1 MIDASMPAPVLASA
15 PTPDAPRLHCIEIT
29 DFRAFPK
36 SHPGVFDLGAD
47 GCNLLAFGENGSGKS
62 SLYRALRDLF
72 STSPRDI
79 RAYRNVFTD
88 GPAPHVKVTLSD
100 GTVFDWTTAEHP
112 TALVTDIARRS
123 SFLTHTALRELIY
136 NPDGPNQP
144 NNIFRIAVEEL
155 IYDFDATLEGGVRRS
170 VGELWGDVTNAF
182 EARIPSPTGGKPRRP
197 QNYVK
202 SVEGAC
208 ACFNDGMRQALERLE
223 VEAKR
228 LLRRLL
234 DVLAVDPLDLV
245 GLTFPQLAYSDAD
258 RAVLNQT
265 LTASVKVRTH
275 NVVAPQSFL
284 NEGRQSALALA
295 LYLAGRKICAPAGR
309 GQLKLL
315 VMDDLLISLD
325 ASHRRPVLDLIL
337 SEFEDWQIV
346 LLTHDR
352 YWFQL
357 AREQVKAT
365 GAWKTIEIFERF
377 DGDGLLIPL
386 VRLAENDLAEGT
398 LKQAEA
404 FLSDNY
410 PHAAAN
416 YARSGCELILRR
428 FCAKKAVPFP
438 YFEDEHRPDLNALL
452 TAAKAHVVGDAARH
466 KTLSDLEAHKRF
478 VLNPLSHDPANPVPA
493 ADVAA
498 AIAAVREVAKA
509 CGKDYP

>member
-1 MIDASMPAPVLASA
+1 M
-15 PTPDAPRLHCIEIT
+15 TDAPRLRRIEVT

-36 SHPGVFDLGAD
+36 DHPGVFDLGTD

-72 STSPRDI
+72 STSARDI
-79 RAYRNVFTD
+79 MRHRNIFTD
-88 GPAPHVKVTLSD
+88 GPAPRVKVTLTD
-100 GTVFDWTTAEHP
+100 GSAFDWTAAAHP
-112 TALVTDIARRS
+112 TTQVTDIARRS

-136 NPDGPNQP
+136 NPNGPDQP

-155 IYDFDATLEGGVRRS
+155 IDDFDATLEGGVRRS
-170 VGELWGDVTNAF
+170 VGELWGDVATALD
-182 EARIPSPTGGKPRRP
+182 ARIPSPTGGKPRRP
-197 QNYVK
+197 QNYVNTL
-202 SVEGAC
+202 ERAC
-208 ACFNDGMRQALERLE
+208 ERFNDGMRQAVDRLE
-223 VEAKR
+223 AEAKR
-228 LLRRLL
+228 LLRKLL

-245 GLTFPQLAYSDAD
+245 GLTFPQLAYSEAD

-265 LTASVKVRTH
+265 LIALVKVRTH
-275 NVVAPQSFL
+275 SVVAPQSFL
-284 NEGRQSALALA
+284 NEGRQTALALA
-295 LYLAGRKICAPAGR
+295 LYLAGRKVCAPPER
-309 GQLKLL
+309 KQLKLL

-325 ASHRRPVLDLIL
+325 ASHRRPVLDVIL
-337 SEFEDWQIV
+337 SEFVDWQII

-365 GAWKTIEIFERF
+365 KAWQVIEVFERF

-386 VRLAENDLAEGT
+386 VRHTEGDLAEAT

-404 FLSDNY
+404 FLADNY

-416 YARSGCELILRR
+416 YARSGCELILKR
-428 FCAKKAVPFP
+428 FCAKRGVPFP

-452 TAAKAHVVGDAARH
+452 TAAKSYVAGDPARH
-466 KTLSDLEAHKRF
+466 KALSDLEAHKRF

-498 AIAAVREVAKA
+498 AIAAVREVARA
-509 CGKDYP
+509 CGKSYP